1 MVGCCGSAS
10 RRVPGLLR
18 GGRLA
23 VEPRLRGKLRDELE
37 TCEGAEKTCSSV
49 MSGCWAVLAVA
60 EKRECADRP
69 RAIIMALAAL
79 TTQSLAA
86 AVAAAAGSAAAAAA
100 AAVTS
105 GR

>member
-1 MVGCCGSAS
+1 M
-10 RRVPGLLR
+10 LR
-18 GGRLA
+18 GGRWAIGAWLCGM
-23 VEPRLRGKLRDELE
+23 LREELE

-100 AAVTS
+100 AAAAVTS